1 MMVGLLLMN
10 IMDVISLYYIGA
22 MRDVEH
28 LAAIGLGIVIM
39 NIVIVSVMQGSIR
52 GMEKL
57 VEHSLERND
66 DIEMMC

>member
-1 MMVGLLLMN
+1 MMSGLLIMN

-22 MRDVEH
+22 MNDVEH

-39 NIVIVSVMQGSIR
+39 NIMIVSVLQGSIR

-57 VEHSLERND
+57 IEHSLE
-66 DIEMMC
+66 